1 MNASVATNDSAY
13 LLLLIGAL
21 FVHACYQLSVSVMTH
36 MSAHSLSRK
45 VSVRRLMSL
54 GIFYTLGV
62 ITATSLMLL
71 ALISLTAFDGAV
83 SHPIVTSITVVVAPL
98 VGLCTVLLYYR
109 RGKGTQIWLPRPFAD
124 YLLERSRKTKR
135 SLEAAALG
143 AITVVGELPMI
154 IAPLLL
160 VALSITS
167 QSTETWLV
175 WSLFYAAAAA
185 LPLIFITLYL
195 TSGHSIARV
204 QKWRENNKRF
214 LQWTSGVA
222 LVLLTIYLTVLHL
235 GVIS

>member
-62 ITATSLMLL
+62 ITATSLILL

-109 RGKGTQIWLPRPFAD
+109 
-124 YLLERSRKTKR
+124 
-135 SLEAAALG
+135 
-143 AITVVGELPMI
+143 
-154 IAPLLL
+154 
-160 VALSITS
+160 
-167 QSTETWLV
+167 
-175 WSLFYAAAAA
+175 
-185 LPLIFITLYL
+185 
-195 TSGHSIARV
+195 
-204 QKWRENNKRF
+204 
-214 LQWTSGVA
+214 
-222 LVLLTIYLTVLHL
+222 
-235 GVIS
+235 

>member
-54 GIFYTLGV
+54 GIFYTLGA
-62 ITATSLMLL
+62 ITATSLILL
-71 ALISLTAFDGAV
+71 ALISLTAFEGAA
-83 SHPIVTSITVVVAPL
+83 SHPVLTSITVIVAPL

-109 RGKGTQIWLPRPFAD
+109 RGEGTQLWLPRPFAE

-135 SLEAAALG
+135 GLEAAALG

-167 QSTETWLV
+167 QSTETWLA
-175 WSLFYAAAAA
+175 WSLFYAAAVA

-204 QKWRENNKRF
+204 QKWREDNKRF
-214 LQWTSGVA
+214 LQWTSGIA
-222 LVLLTIYLTVLHL
+222 LILLTIYLTVLHL

>member
-109 RGKGTQIWLPRPFAD
+109 RGKGTQLWLPRPFAD

>member
-62 ITATSLMLL
+62 ITATSLILL

-109 RGKGTQIWLPRPFAD
+109 RGKGTQLWLPRPFAD

>member
-62 ITATSLMLL
+62 ITATSLILL